1 MKRTRPGMKQINLW
15 MTASLH
21 AALKEYQ
28 HQQRLDSLTEAV
40 DQLLRAGLT
49 DAGVSVAE

>member
-15 MTASLH
+15 MTDSLH

-28 HQQRLDSLTEAV
+28 HRERLDSLTEAA
-40 DQLLRAGLT
+40 DRLLRQGLT
-49 DAGVSVAE
+49 QAGVSVAE